1 MNICIDYDFDELLWE
16 MSKRDK
22 KEMLEALLNDM
33 NIKDVSEVVKSLT
46 DKNLKALLGGAVLE
60 PNTPTAEN
68 FNLAI
73 CNLINKSWRLT
84 NEEEGVIMNIAER
97 YS

>member
-1 MNICIDYDFDELLWE
+1 MNICIDYDVDDLLWE

-22 KEMLEALLNDM
+22 KEMLEALLGDM
-33 NIKDVSEVVKSLT
+33 DIKDVSEVVKGLS
-46 DKNLKALLGGAVLE
+46 DKNMKTILGGAILE
-60 PNTPTAEN
+60 PNTPTAEK

-73 CNLINKSWRLT
+73 SNLINKSWRLT
-84 NEEEGVIMNIAER
+84 NEEESIIMNIAER